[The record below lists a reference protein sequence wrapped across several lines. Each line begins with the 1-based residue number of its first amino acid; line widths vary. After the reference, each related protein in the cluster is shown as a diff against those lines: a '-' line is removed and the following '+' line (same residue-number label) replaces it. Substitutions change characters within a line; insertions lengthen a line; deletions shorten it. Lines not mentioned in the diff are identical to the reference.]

1 MGTPAIPFNAHGYQ
15 FNDVI
20 STVSGMYHSVNHP
33 VRNSSRECY
42 LNNYCGF
49 WSTGA
54 EVPSF
59 ISEENFL

>member
-1 MGTPAIPFNAHGYQ
+1 
-15 FNDVI
+15 
-20 STVSGMYHSVNHP
+20 MYHSVNHP
-33 VRNSSRECY
+33 AMNSSRECY
-42 LNNYCGF
+42 VNNYCGF